1 MKVGGR
7 VSETCTAVA
16 AQPGKR
22 RKRKR
27 KHMGDVDATPLQD
40 ERTPGPPWSPER
52 RKEGRAEPPADRSE
66 EEGRQ
71 QPGSGQRLENSWPVG
86 CMTNGPHVSSRK
98 RRRKGLESCDE
109 EDCLTGDPPWHG

>member
-1 MKVGGR
+1 MKVGGC

-16 AQPGKR
+16 ALPGKR

-27 KHMGDVDATPLQD
+27 KHTGDVDATPLQD
-40 ERTPGPPWSPER
+40 ERTPGPPWSPKR
-52 RKEGRAEPPADRSE
+52 RKEGQVEPPADRSE

-71 QPGSGQRLENSWPVG
+71 QPGSGQCLENSWPVG

-98 RRRKGLESCDE
+98 RRRKGPESCDE
-109 EDCLTGDPPWHG
+109 EDCLPGDPPWHG